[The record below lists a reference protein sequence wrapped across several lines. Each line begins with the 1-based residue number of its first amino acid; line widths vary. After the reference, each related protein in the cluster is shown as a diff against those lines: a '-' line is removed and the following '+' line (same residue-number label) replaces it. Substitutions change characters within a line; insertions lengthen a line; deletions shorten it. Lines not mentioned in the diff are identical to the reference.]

1 MTSPAASSGAE
12 PSVRRAGPWAL
23 CLALLGLAMACGGP
37 KGLVVL
43 VPEPDG
49 SAGKIAVS
57 NAGETR
63 LLDRPWEATELK
75 GPGRAPGVPTVL
87 DEAQVRHVF
96 GPVLAIEV
104 PPPAHFIL
112 YFEPGT
118 AQLTDQSEGLLAAIA
133 AAVGERQSVE
143 VGVVGHTD
151 TAGSKEF
158 NYRLALERARQVGR
172 LLEGLGVAGEALR
185 IDSFGEE
192 DLLVPTADE
201 VSEPRNR
208 RVEVT
213 VR

>member
-1 MTSPAASSGAE
+1 
-12 PSVRRAGPWAL
+12 
-23 CLALLGLAMACGGP
+23 
-37 KGLVVL
+37 VVL

-49 SAGKIAVS
+49 SAGKVAVS

-63 LLDRPWEATELK
+63 LLQRPWEATELK

-87 DEAQVRHVF
+87 DEAQVRQAF

-118 AQLTDQSEGLLAAIA
+118 AQLTEQSKDLLATIA
-133 AAVGERQSVE
+133 AAVVERQSVE

-151 TAGSKEF
+151 TAGTKEF

-172 LLEGLGVAGEALR
+172 LLEGLGVAPEVLR

-201 VSEPRNR
+201 APEPRNR